1 MKINNIEQ
9 KISRA
14 LIFPRYSIA
23 SKGKIPQKHLSN
35 NDPVLLDTSLGSQNA
50 GDYIIMHFAERQ
62 LSMIW
67 PRGDFNRIATH
78 VPTRGVN
85 ASFSNDLKILCGTN
99 AISANADKLRTRIHW
114 IDLPSNPSI
123 YAKSILT
130 LAVGMRD
137 MAEGEGISS
146 KTASVLRYLLT
157 DEYLHSVRDS
167 NTERALRSIGIE
179 NVINTACVTMWDL
192 TPEFCASIPINK
204 ATDVLTT
211 ITDYGFD
218 SVNDGYMLRTL
229 KKHYRNVY
237 LWVQGSEDLDK
248 LHSMPESDG
257 IELVQGGF
265 AGLEQFVKE
274 HGDIDYFGTRL
285 HCGIY
290 CLNHKIRSMIVTIDN
305 RAADIQRDTNI
316 PTVNRPDLKRD
327 MERLIEQPRSTDIHI
342 PVENIQRW
350 KEQFR
355 K

>member
-1 MKINNIEQ
+1 MKINTIGQ
-9 KISRA
+9 KLSRV
-14 LIFPRYSIA
+14 LKFPLYSFA
-23 SKGKIPQKHLSN
+23 ANGKVPQKHLSDN
-35 NDPVLLDTSLGSQNA
+35 NPILLDTSLGSQNA
-50 GDYIIMHFAERQ
+50 GDYIIMHFVEKQ
-62 LSMIW
+62 LGTIW
-67 PRGDFNRIATH
+67 PCCDFNRIATH
-78 VPTRGVN
+78 VPTKGIN

-99 AISANADKLRTRIHW
+99 AISANADKLRAGSHW
-114 IDLPSNPSI
+114 IDLPVNPSI

-137 MAEGEGISS
+137 MAEGEGISP

-157 DEYLHSVRDS
+157 DKYIHSVRDS

-179 NVINTACVTMWDL
+179 NVINTACVTMWEL
-192 TPEFCASIPINK
+192 TPEFCASIPVNK
-204 ATDVLTT
+204 ATNVLTT

-218 SVNDGYMLRTL
+218 RVNDGYMLSTL

-248 LHSMPESDG
+248 LRSMPESDG

-316 PTVNRPDLKRD
+316 PTVDRSDLKHD
-327 MERLIEQPRSTDIHI
+327 MERLIEQSRSTNINI